1 MLLLFY
7 LPKSTILY
15 IQDNIEYNTVQPT
28 LTSSRNQSTCRY
40 FPVSNNNVIGKNRGR

>member
-7 LPKSTILY
+7 LPKSTILH
-15 IQDNIEYNTVQPT
+15 IQDNIEYNTIQPI

-40 FPVSNNNVIGKNRGR
+40 FPVSNNNVNDKNRGR